1 MVFKNIDRIKT
12 AIPEVLHIVM
22 FYNNGTVFQS
32 TFTQEIN
39 MPKLGENLT
48 EFLHRIKNVYEIC
61 NFKLN
66 DFKKLIFETKDVSV
80 IILKLGEESNIALF
94 FKEDDVEGIKLSSI
108 KRYLTRIE
116 ELIDMDEK
124 EIFLQ
129 EILVKEDELK
139 SNQHLLQLKQDEIQN
154 LLKELKDLDQGDFQE
169 KSKMLE
175 REINSLKEE
184 YAEIENEI
192 VNINGEIRKLK
203 ETIEKKI

>member
-12 AIPEVLHIVM
+12 VIPEVLHIVM
-22 FYNNGTVFQS
+22 FYNNGTVYQS
-32 TFTQEIN
+32 TFSQETN
-39 MPKLGENLT
+39 VPKLGENLT
-48 EFLHRIKNVYEIC
+48 ELLHHIKNVYEIC

-66 DFKKLIFETKDVSV
+66 NFKKLIFETKDVSV

-139 SNQHLLQLKQDEIQN
+139 SNQNLLKLKQDKIQN
-154 LLKELKDLDQGDFQE
+154 LLNELKDLDQGELQE
-169 KSKMLE
+169 ESKIFR
-175 REINSLKEE
+175 REINSLEE
-184 YAEIENEI
+184 ECAEIEKAI
-192 VNINGEIRKLK
+192 DKINGEILKLK
-203 ETIEKKI
+203 EIIEKN

>member
-12 AIPEVLHIVM
+12 ALPEVLHVVM
-22 FYNNGTVFQS
+22 FYNNGTVFQT
-32 TFTQEIN
+32 TFTKEIN
-39 MPKLGENLT
+39 VPKLGENLT
-48 EFLHRIKNVYEIC
+48 EFIHHIKNVYEIC

-66 DFKKLIFETKDVSV
+66 DFKKIIFETNDVSV

-94 FKEDDVEGIKLSSI
+94 FKEDDFEGLKLSSI

-124 EIFLQ
+124 EIYLQ

-154 LLKELKDLDQGDFQE
+154 LLNELKELDQGEFQE
-169 KSKMLE
+169 KSKMLG
-175 REINSLKEE
+175 REINSLEE
-184 YAEIENEI
+184 ECAEIEKEI
-192 VNINGEIRKLK
+192 DNINEEILKLK
-203 ETIEKKI
+203 EIIANN